1 MNILSLVKAS
11 AGILLVLCAYFLGL
25 NQGKNSEE
33 LKNARSQVS
42 QLTQTIQEYKTRQK
56 DWNIAMADLRKSES
70 IARSDSERLRQRVN
84 SLEKRAKTS
93 ESRIAIQCFRLES
106 ESRKLLLEARG
117 IIEYCRKA
125 LQ

>member
-1 MNILSLVKAS
+1 MNIVSLVKAS
-11 AGILLVLCAYFLGL
+11 AGILLVLCAYFFGL

-42 QLTQTIQEYKTRQK
+42 QLTQTIQEYETRQK

-70 IARSDSERLRQRVN
+70 LARSDSERLRQRVN
-84 SLEKRAKTS
+84 SLEKRAKTA
-93 ESRIAIQCFRLES
+93 ESRIAIQYLRLEP
-106 ESRKLLLEARG
+106 ESRKLLQEARG

>member
-1 MNILSLVKAS
+1 MNIVSLVKAS
-11 AGILLVLCAYFLGL
+11 AGILLVLCAYFFGL

-42 QLTQTIQEYKTRQK
+42 QLTQTIQEYETRQK

>member
-11 AGILLVLCAYFLGL
+11 AEILLVLCAYFFGL

-42 QLTQTIQEYKTRQK
+42 QLTQTIQEYETRQK

>member
-42 QLTQTIQEYKTRQK
+42 QLTQTIQEYETRQK

-106 ESRKLLLEARG
+106 ESRKLLLDARG

>member
-42 QLTQTIQEYKTRQK
+42 QLTQTIQEYETRQK

-70 IARSDSERLRQRVN
+70 IARSDSERLHQRVN

>member
-42 QLTQTIQEYKTRQK
+42 QLTQTIQEYETRQK

-70 IARSDSERLRQRVN
+70 IARSGRWN
-84 SLEKRAKTS
+84 CT
-93 ESRIAIQCFRLES
+93 F
-106 ESRKLLLEARG
+106 
-117 IIEYCRKA
+117 
-125 LQ
+125 

>member
-42 QLTQTIQEYKTRQK
+42 QLTQTIQEYETRQK

>member
-1 MNILSLVKAS
+1 MNIVSFVKAS
-11 AGILLVLCAYFLGL
+11 AGILLVLCAYFFGL

-42 QLTQTIQEYKTRQK
+42 QLTQTIQEYETKQK

-70 IARSDSERLRQRVN
+70 LARSDSERLRQRVN
-84 SLEKRAKTS
+84 NLEKRAKTA

-106 ESRKLLLEARG
+106 ESRKLLQEARG
-117 IIEYCRKA
+117 IIEYCGKA

>member
-11 AGILLVLCAYFLGL
+11 AGILLVLCAYFFGL

-42 QLTQTIQEYKTRQK
+42 QLTQTIQEYETRQK

>member
-1 MNILSLVKAS
+1 MNIVSLVKAS
-11 AGILLVLCAYFLGL
+11 AGILLVLCAYFFGL

-42 QLTQTIQEYKTRQK
+42 QLTQTIQEYETRQK

-70 IARSDSERLRQRVN
+70 LARSDSERLRQRVN

-93 ESRIAIQCFRLES
+93 ESRIAIQCLRLEP
-106 ESRKLLLEARG
+106 ESRKLLQEARG